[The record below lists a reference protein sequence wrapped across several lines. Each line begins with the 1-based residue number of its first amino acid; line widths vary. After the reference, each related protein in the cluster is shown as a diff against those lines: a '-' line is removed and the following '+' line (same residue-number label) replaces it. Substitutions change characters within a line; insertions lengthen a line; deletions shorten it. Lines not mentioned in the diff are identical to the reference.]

1 MPASGIWDTLGRLV
15 LLPLFVPGALVF
27 VLTPGIVLAHPQ
39 PCQILKQ
46 IAHTV
51 RVGAVHLQ
59 PRVVTHSSLRR
70 KGIEWDWD
78 ADRETAWEELESVMR
93 KSVQGARAGR
103 TKGSPTKSAKSK
115 NVHKQVESAFLPRDS
130 LFLAAETL
138 NRFPNLLPYNLSLE
152 IVMAVEIG
160 LGELPAFSFYSSP
173 PPVSSDPMSF
183 LQSVCHTVVVQGVS
197 AIMAFPENRDEFVKL
212 EFVSSSLHIPVISV
226 VQNEFRRQSRVRVSS
241 LCTSNVVLSLLST
254 SRQKIHVLQ
263 DEYDIITNL
272 LGTLIKKTLV
282 LEYPRLQNSSW

>member
-1 MPASGIWDTLGRLV
+1 MPAPGVWDTLGRLV
-15 LLPLFVPGALVF
+15 LLPL
-27 VLTPGIVLAHPQ
+27 LTPGVLVLIFSSAFLYAHPQ

-46 IAHTV
+46 IGHTV

-59 PRVVTHSSLRR
+59 PRVMTHSSARR

-78 ADRETAWEELESVMR
+78 ADRETALEEQELVR
-93 KSVQGARAGR
+93 KSISEQGARAGR
-103 TKGSPTKSAKSK
+103 TKSSRGAKSK

-130 LFLAAETL
+130 IFLAAETL
-138 NRFPNLLPYNLSLE
+138 NRLPNLLPYNLSLE

-173 PPVSSDPMSF
+173 PPVCSDPMSF

-226 VQNEFRRQSRVRVSS
+226 VQKEFRRQSQVRVSS
-241 LCTSNVVLSLLST
+241 FLT
-254 SRQKIHVLQ
+254 
-263 DEYDIITNL
+263 
-272 LGTLIKKTLV
+272 
-282 LEYPRLQNSSW
+282 